1 MDRGFALACDLHQE
15 RTDMAKPAGSYG
27 PTAKAFHWLIFLL
40 LLAQFTIGEVMP
52 ISAGRPWTRAG
63 CTGTC
68 WWAP

>member
-1 MDRGFALACDLHQE
+1 
-15 RTDMAKPAGSYG
+15 MAKPAGSYG